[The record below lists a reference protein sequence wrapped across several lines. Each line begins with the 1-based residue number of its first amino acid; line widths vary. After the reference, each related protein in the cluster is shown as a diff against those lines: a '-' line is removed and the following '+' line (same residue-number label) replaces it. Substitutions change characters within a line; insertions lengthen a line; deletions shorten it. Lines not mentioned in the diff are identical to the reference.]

1 MPRIKLLP
9 EEVASQVA
17 AGEVVERPASVVKEL
32 VENALDAGADR
43 VEVMV
48 RGGGATLIRVVDNG
62 CGMDR
67 DDALL
72 CLERHA
78 TSKIRTGADLATIST
93 LGFRGEAV
101 PSIASVSRFRLA
113 TREPEAEAGTEV
125 LVNGG
130 RIESVKDC
138 GDAPGTSIEVRSLFY
153 NLPARR
159 KFLRTEATESS
170 HVEHQFILQAMGR
183 PDVAFVLMN
192 GDRVVHQLPAV
203 SALRDRVRDLFG
215 RDLDAELL
223 EVPVLEEGCM
233 RVSGMIG
240 KAGVSRSS
248 RDLQYIF
255 LNGRAVEN
263 AAINQGLR
271 EGYHTALMKG
281 QHPVC
286 FLSIQIDPEE
296 VDVNVHPAKREVRF
310 RDPLIVRGVVERAVR
325 SALETDRGAW
335 SSAFTAPAQRPVE
348 ISRSG
353 DGQSDLSGFSGGGV
367 GMRRD
372 EVVVPSKAVDPRDG
386 LDGLSR
392 GPQRESDLRGRS
404 DMSLR
409 SEDEKTPVREV
420 LDSEGASSGALA
432 SQGSVPLQSD
442 VNAESPVVGAVAG
455 LGDRDS
461 CEMDAPGGSRF
472 RILGVI
478 GRLYVVMENDQG
490 LVLVDQ
496 HAAHERILFEQMVKR
511 MRTREVPSQR
521 LLIPLIL
528 QVTPRD
534 GDWITRNADVLE
546 TAGISM
552 EVFGSNSF
560 KVDALPVFLMKEEA
574 GRLIPRIVDDL
585 RSASSG
591 AAKLR
596 LGEEVIAKTVCRHA
610 IKANDA
616 LGDAELRRLIE
627 DLLACELPYCCPH
640 GRPTMIQM
648 GFDELEKRFGRR
660 V

>member
-9 EEVASQVA
+9 DEVASQVA

-43 VEVMV
+43 VEVMI
-48 RGGGATLIRVVDNG
+48 RGGGASLIRVVDNG

-101 PSIASVSRFRLA
+101 PSIASVSRFRLG
-113 TREPEAEAGTEV
+113 TRERGAEAGTEV

-130 RIESVKDC
+130 RIESVRDC

-159 KFLRTEATESS
+159 KFLRTEATETS
-170 HVEHQFILQAMGR
+170 HVEHQVILQALGR

-203 SALRDRVRDLFG
+203 SGIRERVRDLFG
-215 RDLDAELL
+215 KELDAELL
-223 EVPVLEEGCM
+223 EVPVFDEN
-233 RVSGMIG
+233 GMSVRGLIG
-240 KAGVSRSS
+240 RAGVSRSS
-248 RDLQYIF
+248 RDQQYTF

-263 AAINQGLR
+263 AAVSQGLR

-281 QHPVC
+281 QHPVA
-286 FLSIQIDPEE
+286 FLFLQIDPAE

-310 RDPLIVRGVVERAVR
+310 RDPVSIRGVIERAVR
-325 SALETDRGAW
+325 AAIETDRSAW
-335 SSAFTAPAQRPVE
+335 SAAFSSPQASRPLVE
-348 ISRSG
+348 ADTGI
-353 DGQSDLSGFSGGGV
+353 QVGFSGLVSGG
-367 GMRRD
+367 GGLRRD
-372 EVVVPSKAVDPRDG
+372 EVLGPNRVAQAIEAKGSVADSSSLEAAATLRASSAAQLREVSAPSEQPQAEVLLAPKREATEDDSVHAEEGPRG
-386 LDGLSR
+386 ETL
-392 GPQRESDLRGRS
+392 
-404 DMSLR
+404 
-409 SEDEKTPVREV
+409 SEDAT
-420 LDSEGASSGALA
+420 ASPR
-432 SQGSVPLQSD
+432 V
-442 VNAESPVVGAVAG
+442 
-455 LGDRDS
+455 
-461 CEMDAPGGSRF
+461 RF
-472 RILGVI
+472 RILGVV

-496 HAAHERILFEQMVKR
+496 HAAHERVLYEQMVNR
-511 MRTREVPSQR
+511 MRRREVPSQR

-528 QVTPRD
+528 RVTPRD
-534 GDWITRNADVLE
+534 GDWLRGNAGVLE
-546 TAGISM
+546 SAGILV
-552 EVFGSNSF
+552 EEFGPNAF
-560 KVDALPVFLMKEEA
+560 KVDGLPSFLMGEEA
-574 GRLIPRIVDDL
+574 GRLVPRIVDDL

-591 AAKLR
+591 SAKLR
-596 LGEEVIAKTVCRHA
+596 LGEDVIAKTVCRHA
-610 IKANDA
+610 IKANDTLA
-616 LGDAELRRLIE
+616 ELELRRLIE

-648 GFDELEKRFGRR
+648 GFEELEKRFGRR
-660 V
+660 A